1 MPARVARAQRL
12 DAASPSRHNS
22 VMTSDSPEATLAS
35 YPVSRET
42 RAKLETLVAELRR
55 WQPVKNL
62 VGPGTLDQV
71 WSRHVADSLQLID
84 LAPPDATR
92 WLDLGSGA
100 GFPGLV
106 VAIALADRPGFRM
119 DLVESNA
126 RKCAFLRHV
135 ARVTGAPVR
144 VHDAR
149 IEAAVPGFAGETDV
163 VSARAL
169 APLDTL
175 LDWCGELLKTGA
187 VGLFPKGAGVESE
200 LTPAVKSLRLVI
212 EQIPSRTDSR
222 ARVLRVRWL
231 SRDEAS
237 RNEES

>member
-1 MPARVARAQRL
+1 
-12 DAASPSRHNS
+12 
-22 VMTSDSPEATLAS
+22 MTADSPEAALAP
-35 YPVSRET
+35 YAVSRET
-42 RAKLETLVAELRR
+42 RAQLETLVAELRR

-62 VGPGTLDQV
+62 VGPGTLDTV
-71 WSRHVADSLQLID
+71 WTRHVADSLQLVD
-84 LAPPDATR
+84 LAPADATR
-92 WLDLGSGA
+92 WVDLGSGA

-119 DLVESNA
+119 ELVESNA

-135 ARVTGAPVR
+135 ARVTDAPVR
-144 VHDAR
+144 VRDAR
-149 IEAAVPGFAGETDV
+149 IEAAVPGFAGATDV

-169 APLDTL
+169 APLATL

-200 LTPAVKSLRLVI
+200 FTRVAKSPILAI

-222 ARVLRVRWL
+222 ARILRVRW
-231 SRDEAS
+231 RPGDDAS
-237 RNEES
+237 RNERP

>member
-1 MPARVARAQRL
+1 MPTADSP
-12 DAASPSRHNS
+12 DAA
-22 VMTSDSPEATLAS
+22 LAP
-35 YPVSRET
+35 YGVSRET
-42 RAKLETLVAELRR
+42 RARLEILVAELRR

-62 VGPGTLDQV
+62 VGPRTLDEV
-71 WSRHVADSLQLID
+71 WTRHVADSLQLVD
-84 LAPPDATR
+84 LAPPEAGR
-92 WLDLGSGA
+92 WVDLGSGA

-119 DLVESNA
+119 DLVEANA

-135 ARVTGAPVR
+135 ARLTNAPAR

-149 IEAAVPGFAGETDV
+149 LESVVPGFAGEAEV

-175 LDWCGELLKTGA
+175 VGWSEELLKTGA

-200 LTPAVKSLRLVI
+200 LTTLAKSRTVAV
-212 EQIPSRTDSR
+212 EEIPSRTDSR
-222 ARVLRVRWL
+222 ARVLRIRWL
-231 SRDEAS
+231 PRDDAS
-237 RNEES
+237 RTDRP

>member
-1 MPARVARAQRL
+1 MPAPESP
-12 DAASPSRHNS
+12 DAA
-22 VMTSDSPEATLAS
+22 LAP
-35 YPVSRET
+35 YAVSRET
-42 RAKLETLVAELRR
+42 RARLELLVAELRR

-62 VGPGTLDQV
+62 VGPGTLDSV
-71 WSRHVADSLQLID
+71 WTRHVADSLQLVD

-92 WLDLGSGA
+92 WVDLGSGA

-119 DLVESNA
+119 DLVEANA

-135 ARVTGAPVR
+135 ARLAEAPVR

-149 IEAAVPGFAGETDV
+149 IEDVVPGFVGEADV

-169 APLDTL
+169 APLATL
-175 LDWCGELLKTGA
+175 LGWTEDLLKTGA

-200 LTPAVKSLRLVI
+200 LTALGKSRTVAI
-212 EQIPSRTDSR
+212 EEIPSRTDSR
-222 ARVLRVRWL
+222 ARVLRVRRL
-231 SRDEAS
+231 PRDDAS
-237 RNEES
+237 RID